1 MVFSL
6 LRSADEPGIISHVD
20 GTEIDVLTVHLADDE
35 RKTGTTATTTTSQTF
50 AVLSWSECA
59 GHALLGGVINVVL
72 VQCAQSLSAYIT
84 LPEMH
89 GTLVTRTSCALNHI
103 G

>member
-20 GTEIDVLTVHLADDE
+20 GAEIDVLTVHLADDE
-35 RKTGTTATTTTSQTF
+35 RKTGTTAITTTSQTF
-50 AVLSWSECA
+50 AALSWSECA

-72 VQCAQSLSAYIT
+72 VQCAQSL
-84 LPEMH
+84 L
-89 GTLVTRTSCALNHI
+89 RTSLYPRCTAHLSQEPVVR
-103 G
+103 